1 MTHEVFRNSNDE
13 GVVVLVAF
21 LITLTGSFSFC
32 NLNETFTLNYLEVFS
47 DVIWVFMNF
56 HKLTQI
62 VLLVAAIRP
71 CLSSCPGGISQAPGS
86 CCAANSPTSASIL
99 SSDLRTPEVSSYRS
113 GPTVPLCCLA
123 AELCSLFFSLP

>member
-21 LITLTGSFSFC
+21 LITLTDSFSFC

-62 VLLVAAIRP
+62 VHL
-71 CLSSCPGGISQAPGS
+71 
-86 CCAANSPTSASIL
+86 
-99 SSDLRTPEVSSYRS
+99 
-113 GPTVPLCCLA
+113 
-123 AELCSLFFSLP
+123 